1 MQTKRDLSELSELI
15 DRLQEEIRLRNI
27 DIENAKETIFL
38 MEDAVEQNMAVKK
51 HDNHMISKLQGQI
64 STLKEEKFRLGK
76 EIHQLQKEKK
86 SQSEE
91 WKQFQADLQM
101 AVMIANDMKAGEENS
116 AKTLVF
122 SD

>member
-1 MQTKRDLSELSELI
+1 MQEQIKLRDIEL
-15 DRLQEEIRLRNI
+15 
-27 DIENAKETIFL
+27 ENAKETIFL

-76 EIHQLQKEKK
+76 EIHQLKKEQKT
-86 SQSEE
+86 QSEE

-101 AVMIANDMKAGEENS
+101 AVMIANDMKAGEEITS
-116 AKTLVF
+116 IIC
-122 SD
+122 